1 MVVGTFP
8 EDGTNTIK
16 RSVEKWTLHK
26 FSGPVDRSHVRL
38 KIVSLLL
45 KPFCVVVRSEY
56 VYVCVCGV
64 CCMCMCVVCMYLCIQ
79 CVCICMQW
87 ERMCV

>member
-45 KPFCVVVRSEY
+45 KPLCVVVCSEY
-56 VYVCVCGV
+56 VYVCVV
-64 CCMCMCVVCMYLCIQ
+64 CVVCV
-79 CVCICMQW
+79 CV
-87 ERMCV
+87 